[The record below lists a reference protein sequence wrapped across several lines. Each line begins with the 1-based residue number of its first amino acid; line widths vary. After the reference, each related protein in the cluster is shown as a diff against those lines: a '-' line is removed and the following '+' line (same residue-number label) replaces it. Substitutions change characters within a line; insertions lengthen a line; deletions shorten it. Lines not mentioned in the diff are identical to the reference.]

1 MKMFNKRLLSILI
14 TLLLT
19 TIWCLYIIYCIPY
32 VAKSVYV
39 YIYAVS
45 VALIGYFTPNFVY
58 YSSLKIKTSLIHNNK
73 ISRYIGFGS
82 ISLGVIL
89 FLYQNINFT
98 QKPLL
103 IFLSSI
109 FLLFGLIIITVALL
123 KVDNS

>member
-1 MKMFNKRLLSILI
+1 MKMFNKRLLSVLI

-19 TIWCLYIIYCIPY
+19 TIWCLYVIYCVPH
-32 VAKSVYV
+32 VANVYV

-45 VALIGYFTPNFVY
+45 VALIGYFMPNFVY

-89 FLYQNINFT
+89 SLFQSINSI

-109 FLLFGLIIITVALL
+109 FLLFGLIVITVVLL